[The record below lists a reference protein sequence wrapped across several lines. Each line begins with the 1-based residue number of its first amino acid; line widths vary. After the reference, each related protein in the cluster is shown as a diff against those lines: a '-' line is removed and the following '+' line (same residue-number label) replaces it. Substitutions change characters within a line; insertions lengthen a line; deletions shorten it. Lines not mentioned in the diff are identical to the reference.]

1 MNKPLI
7 SERMRK
13 MLYPSV
19 LAATFLLMFGCNLLT
34 KYLVDDFRY
43 LYSFADWS
51 RIEHFGQILPSM
63 AAHARTMNGRLTA
76 HSLVQVFALFL
87 GWGFDIVNAMMAAGL
102 VWIVE
107 RFTRNEETPSPLLAA
122 VIFCGIWVFQPSFGQ
137 VMLWQDGAVNYLWSV
152 CFGLPLIYLAGR
164 ACLYDALPRRLPGRI
179 GMLVLAYVAGSYLES
194 TSLAVIVCLG
204 LLILVRK
211 CLLRKPVSHWV
222 VAALVIAAVG
232 YMTIYLAPA
241 QWQNKAAGLSPSA
254 LIRNFVTATQMLRRI
269 GGLIL
274 AFGILMV
281 VTVTQKLD
289 PRQIAMAGILAT
301 GSLTAN
307 YIHTAAAV
315 YPERSTVAVVALL
328 VCADAILLRLVLSHA
343 KLRVLGLC
351 LAVVML
357 LMAAPLLV
365 SGVHDIAVTYV
376 RVQNNE
382 NWILQ
387 QAAQGKQ
394 DIEVH
399 VFTPI
404 TGYSPAYNLK
414 YLDTEDPE
422 SWPNNSMARYYGVHS
437 IIGN

>member
-1 MNKPLI
+1 
-7 SERMRK
+7 
-13 MLYPSV
+13 
-19 LAATFLLMFGCNLLT
+19 
-34 KYLVDDFRY
+34 
-43 LYSFADWS
+43 
-51 RIEHFGQILPSM
+51 
-63 AAHARTMNGRLTA
+63 
-76 HSLVQVFALFL
+76 
-87 GWGFDIVNAMMAAGL
+87 
-102 VWIVE
+102 
-107 RFTRNEETPSPLLAA
+107 
-122 VIFCGIWVFQPSFGQ
+122 
-137 VMLWQDGAVNYLWSV
+137 
-152 CFGLPLIYLAGR
+152 
-164 ACLYDALPRRLPGRI
+164 
-179 GMLVLAYVAGSYLES
+179 MLVLAYVAGSYLES

-222 VAALVIAAVG
+222 VAALVIAAGG

-357 LMAAPLLV
+357 LTAAPLLV